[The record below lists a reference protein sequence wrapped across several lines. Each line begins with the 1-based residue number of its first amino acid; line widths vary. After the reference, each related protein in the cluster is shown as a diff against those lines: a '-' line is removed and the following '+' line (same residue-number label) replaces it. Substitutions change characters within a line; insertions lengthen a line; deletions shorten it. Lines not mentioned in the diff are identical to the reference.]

1 MSTAKQLISAFVDA
15 PPLYWD
21 RSYVQNM
28 RKIRGYPNWWRIRDD
43 IAYIDGPIAQGGQ
56 YAEELYPWQ
65 ATIVED
71 ENGNLTDTFELR
83 NLRSALTVSSEE
95 VDGET
100 VYSYKYTNI
109 PADYSYTH
117 TAPID
122 SISLEFDQSGRR
134 LVAFE
139 SAGNIYFMWYD
150 PQVGMQVVTNF
161 GAGYTPYIVTD
172 NYYRTASSI
181 ISERLLFYV
190 KDSTKQIVYRK
201 QNDRYQT
208 EYTLPSA
215 PSDVVEILKVSKN
228 LYGGLTVLYC
238 YEDVSGDLVTGSFT
252 ARPAPDTV
260 ETATDRGG
268 YREDVPVFIS
278 GSANLPAFELKVS
291 VINPEDTVEQLTLIG
306 SGSASLTNFLIKNTE
321 VQKSAEDSQLMLT
334 TGSGTVTNFS
344 VQLAQQLLE
353 ASETQEVFTTGTVT
367 MSNFLVKVALIPF
380 DAEDSVTFQGSSGT
394 ITNFSL
400 GV

>member
-1 MSTAKQLISAFVDA
+1 MTTALELVPALVDA
-15 PPLYWD
+15 APIYWD
-21 RSYVQNM
+21 RTYVKDM
-28 RKIRGYPNWWRIRDD
+28 RPVRGYPNYWRITDTV
-43 IAYIDGPIAQGGQ
+43 AFIDGPMSQGGQ

-65 ATIVED
+65 AMIVED

-83 NLRSALTVSSEE
+83 NLRSALAVSSEE

-139 SAGNIYFMWYD
+139 SAGNIDFMWYD

-161 GAGYTPYIVTD
+161 GAGYTPHIVTD

-238 YEDVSGDLVTGSFT
+238 YESGGELVTGSFT
-252 ARPAPDTV
+252 ARPATDTV

-278 GSANLPAFELKVS
+278 GSASIPAFELKVS
-291 VINPEDTVEQLTLIG
+291 VINPEDTVEQLTVMG
-306 SGSASLTNFLIKNTE
+306 SGSVSLTNFLVKDTE
-321 VQKSAEDSQLMLT
+321 VQRSAEDSVVSLT

-344 VQLAQQLLE
+344 VKLAQQLLE
-353 ASETQEVFTTGTVT
+353 ASETQEVLTTGTVT
-367 MSNFLVKVALIPF
+367 MSNFLVKVALIAF